1 MTGMWATPVVQIN
14 FQEFS
19 IEGLERARNSPF
31 PGGLLTETLP
41 QNLSFRVGSRYYREW
56 PDITVPGITGNVLL
70 AAIVAVEINNNGDP
84 KGRRWYRFRL
94 C

>member
-41 QNLSFRVGSRYYREW
+41 QLQTFNPKIGIGAVSVADRSPATPPGMRVR
-56 PDITVPGITGNVLL
+56 TG
-70 AAIVAVEINNNGDP
+70 
-84 KGRRWYRFRL
+84 RL
-94 C
+94 K